1 MESIDKR
8 KSYYIF
14 EFRLDMEEN
23 ENLKRLIKLGEKLR
37 D

>member
-8 KSYYIF
+8 KSYHIP

-23 ENLKRLIKLGEKLR
+23 ENSKRLTKLGEKSR